1 MNSLFST
8 RLPLSHTGPQW
19 GGWGWERVW
28 EGIHQHILPQL
39 TPTDPRNIPQTPMPS
54 SAQQSVGGKWLLLH
68 YFGLFGLDLPFFF
81 FKLFF
86 NPLLIILYSISKHD
100 FSHFCQSPSSYSTES
115 CEQAAL
121 WVWADIQVGP
131 ITVLPGTQHRALS
144 VQNNNRFH

>member
-19 GGWGWERVW
+19 GGWGWEKFGR
-28 EGIHQHILPQL
+28 GYTSTSYPNSPQL
-39 TPTDPRNIPQTPMPS
+39 IPGTFHNIQCQAQHS
-54 SAQQSVGGKWLLLH
+54 SQLVGSDCFCITLGYLVWICL
-68 YFGLFGLDLPFFF
+68 FF

-100 FSHFCQSPSSYSTES
+100 FSHFCHSPSSYSTES